1 MKTNNKTSKFKAKIS
16 TVQEGN
22 QEQSAEDLLRC
33 ERIKKLERKKDA
45 PKVDRRQKNLL
56 LMCWVVRNGNATIS
70 ITLGGRTPNLLEF
83 SRRRFRSIRF

>member
-16 TVQEGN
+16 TDQEGN

-45 PKVDRRQKNLL
+45 PKVDRK
-56 LMCWVVRNGNATIS
+56 M
-70 ITLGGRTPNLLEF
+70 
-83 SRRRFRSIRF
+83 

>member
-22 QEQSAEDLLRC
+22 QEQSAEDLLRS

-45 PKVDRRQKNLL
+45 PKVDRKTEEFI
-56 LMCWVVRNGNATIS
+56 VDV
-70 ITLGGRTPNLLEF
+70 LGGKKWERNHLDN
-83 SRRRFRSIRF
+83 SRRKNAKFT